1 MYGLNPKK
9 SPRPGLDT
17 KGIVSSELNDA
28 RCAKTQPFLSPAERT
43 VYGLKDLPE
52 GLSMTHDIQALGT
65 QAIRFLGQTRRCLV
79 AAYPTATG

>member
-1 MYGLNPKK
+1 M
-9 SPRPGLDT
+9 RT
-17 KGIVSSELNDA
+17 K
-28 RCAKTQPFLSPAERT
+28 TT

-65 QAIRFLGQTRRCLV
+65 QAILFLGQTRRCLV

>member
-1 MYGLNPKK
+1 METKVCFSPHLDRTQTFMSLAK
-9 SPRPGLDT
+9 S
-17 KGIVSSELNDA
+17 
-28 RCAKTQPFLSPAERT
+28 T

-65 QAIRFLGQTRRCLV
+65 QAILFLGQTRRCLV